1 MIISFNCFDISLVHS
16 TVECTRLIETIEAA
30 RQTVESAAASL
41 SCYKVYTIGRRSF
54 NNIASPGPYGCTQL
68 CVLLVVSDVFRLNE
82 NPIHAS
88 SEQLQP
94 SSEPD
99 GLTVVSRGAGG
110 DGGVGIRV
118 RRRGR
123 ARGSMMSEQDQEVEE
138 QASAAHPTDEES
150 RTVSSVR
157 RCGTPGSGLVAPSL
171 MVTRSCVCL
180 SARTC
185 AGSAAAS
192 RAPPRSATGAGVRC
206 TLVSTLTN
214 TVQYTLTPLFS
225 ALYCILFTRT
235 RYKPLNAE
243 HTRTHA
249 CLHGTQR
256 FHSWILVCPC
266 SDTLRNTVGRGKR
279 PKKHQAS
286 ERLADARVHH

>member
-1 MIISFNCFDISLVHS
+1 
-16 TVECTRLIETIEAA
+16 
-30 RQTVESAAASL
+30 
-41 SCYKVYTIGRRSF
+41 
-54 NNIASPGPYGCTQL
+54 
-68 CVLLVVSDVFRLNE
+68 
-82 NPIHAS
+82 
-88 SEQLQP
+88 
-94 SSEPD
+94 
-99 GLTVVSRGAGG
+99 
-110 DGGVGIRV
+110 
-118 RRRGR
+118 
-123 ARGSMMSEQDQEVEE
+123 MSEQDQEVEE

-157 RCGTPGSGLVAPSL
+157 RCGTPGCALRSL

-225 ALYCILFTRT
+225 TLYCILFTRT

-243 HTRTHA
+243 HTTRTHA
-249 CLHGTQR
+249 CLHGTA
-256 FHSWILVCPC
+256 FSFLDPC
-266 SDTLRNTVGRGKR
+266 FF
-279 PKKHQAS
+279 
-286 ERLADARVHH
+286 ARVQTRYGTQ